1 MRIARHNKA
10 LVLLQKC
17 IYKGSLGGCFTIMDA
32 TSRSRL
38 PVGVSGTRLPRWL
51 LPASATAAPHDTAAD
66 LLPFRPDIML
76 IAGLPTAGAPIEALP
91 FAAFVVLQ
99 STCVIHLVEL
109 TYTHDS
115 CYEATLARKR
125 VQHDLLVLTLTRAGW
140 RVHAPISVIL
150 LGTYGTIFSLITAPG
165 CNWPFCHSSSP
176 LPPRAC
182 CYCCLGHGVP
192 SSSLRTHPR
201 VPLEPSSSLGP
212 AYLPPL
218 RGGTL
223 S

>member
-17 IYKGSLGGCFTIMDA
+17 IYQGSLGGCFTIMDA

-76 IAGLPTAGAPIEALP
+76 IAGLPTAAAPTEALP
-91 FAAFVVLQ
+91 AAALAVLQ
-99 STCVIHLVEL
+99 ATCVIHLVEL

-125 VQHDLLVLTLTRAGW
+125 EQHDLLVMTLTRAGW
-140 RVHAPISVIL
+140 RVHTQISVIL
-150 LGTYGTIFSLITAPG
+150 LGTYGTIFSLITPVLRRLGVTGRFVTPLLRSLHVHAVTVAWAMV
-165 CNWPFCHSSSP
+165 CLRRRLERTRVFRSSP
-176 LPPRAC
+176 I
-182 CYCCLGHGVP
+182 
-192 SSSLRTHPR
+192 
-201 VPLEPSSSLGP
+201 VPLALHT
-212 AYLPPL
+212 YPP
-218 RGGTL
+218 
-223 S
+223 